1 MANPMPVTYPMAAVT
16 RTSIAA
22 RPKCKRL
29 DNVNGLD
36 EVKPKQ
42 KVDGRLRDGK
52 RQRPKQMPAPEQ
64 GAQHKTGF
72 MARSS

>member
-1 MANPMPVTYPMAAVT
+1 MPVTYPMAAVT
-16 RTSIAA
+16 WTSIAA
-22 RPKCKRL
+22 WPKCKRL

-42 KVDGRLRDGK
+42 KVDGPRDGK

-72 MARSS
+72 MARSYPS